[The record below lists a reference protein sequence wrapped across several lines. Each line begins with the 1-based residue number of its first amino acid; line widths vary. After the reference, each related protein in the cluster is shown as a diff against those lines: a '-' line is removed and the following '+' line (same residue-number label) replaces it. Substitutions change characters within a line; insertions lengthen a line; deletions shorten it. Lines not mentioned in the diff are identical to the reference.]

1 MTSFAD
7 GVATLSPIDYIPAN
21 TGIIIAANTDR
32 VTTHAL
38 ASANV
43 VQDYRRNLLVPIIAP
58 TYYVANDGKAKNYML
73 AYFPDYQDAKLR
85 LGFAQVADGLT
96 AANRAYLSVP
106 VGVESRE
113 NILLVFDDHA
123 SPTGIA
129 VNVADRKLS
138 AAEYNLAGQRVGSQ
152 YKGVVI
158 KNGVKV
164 VAK

>member
-1 MTSFAD
+1 
-7 GVATLSPIDYIPAN
+7 
-21 TGIIIAANTDR
+21 
-32 VTTHAL
+32 
-38 ASANV
+38 
-43 VQDYRRNLLVPIIAP
+43 
-58 TYYVANDGKAKNYML
+58 ML

-123 SPTGIA
+123 RPTGIA